1 MKKFYDFLKQV
12 FLGETGGLG
21 SKTANMT
28 VKQLVKVGT
37 DMNVS
42 IADAE
47 KMING
52 FLTKSEDKVLADI
65 TSSLADTKK
74 LMSSDDMI
82 EQELRIEYIDG
93 KGADTM
99 SFDEFKLSKKQSQE
113 DLIGPEGFPP
123 AVTSD
128 KRPVFESLKVPSRE
142 QQMAIDVQADI
153 DKVSKATGLSPEEA
167 RAAILEKMNE
177 GYEIGDPKRRGPKD
191 LANLQAYLQTNLNYS
206 PTDAA
211 MFMEDIE
218 EIAFSGAI
226 DLASDTA
233 KNVSKQEAKQI
244 INSSNTGGE
253 TLIDLGEPGGF
264 TQMQK
269 DNKLGQFATD
279 STNVSNYDELVK
291 QGFYVEGTMKPGPSH
306 PFNNPQKISEVTMAN
321 DGGPMTSKVVSNIA
335 SWKQDLIRNL
345 DEGIIT
351 RSEYD
356 QYYRN
361 AQPIFDDEY
370 AKVKQLDMQN
380 GFVENT
386 YDNRN
391 ADKLMM
397 DYYPGENYAAKYTS
411 EADIAAT
418 GYVPSDSSLARNKES
433 SDFIKKMIEE
443 PIITEGKILTS
454 QTNELNGYTAALE
467 DAIYSG
473 DMVEAER
480 IKDLLEDA
488 KNQQDAGTPVTDI
501 IFNDSKRSLNAM
513 GGIIQGVRNRGK

>member
-28 VKQLVKVGT
+28 VDQLVKVGT

-52 FLTKSEDKVLADI
+52 FITKSEDKVLADI

-123 AVTSD
+123 TAM
-128 KRPVFESLKVPSRE
+128 SRE
-142 QQMAIDVQADI
+142 QQ
-153 DKVSKATGLSPEEA
+153 
-167 RAAILEKMNE
+167 
-177 GYEIGDPKRRGPKD
+177 
-191 LANLQAYLQTNLNYS
+191 
-206 PTDAA
+206 
-211 MFMEDIE
+211 
-218 EIAFSGAI
+218 
-226 DLASDTA
+226 
-233 KNVSKQEAKQI
+233 I
-244 INSSNTGGE
+244 ISSSNPGDEFGE

-335 SWKQDLIRNL
+335 SWKQDLIKSL

-351 RSEYD
+351 RAEYD
-356 QYYRN
+356 EFYRN

-397 DYYPGENYAAKYTS
+397 DYFPGENYAAKYTTD
-411 EADIAAT
+411 ADIAAT
-418 GYVPSDSSLARNKES
+418 GYTPSESTVARNDES
-433 SDFIKKMIEE
+433 SNLIKRMIEE
-443 PIITEGKILTS
+443 DLETTGKIIDS
-454 QTNELNGYTAALE
+454 QSSEMRSYQA
-467 DAIYSG
+467 
-473 DMVEAER
+473 
-480 IKDLLEDA
+480 LLEDA
-488 KNQQDAGTPVTDI
+488 RETGDIVEENRILDILENAKEQAVNDVPMSKI

-513 GGIIQGVRNRGK
+513 GGIIQGIKNRGK

>member
-28 VKQLVKVGT
+28 VDQLVKVGT

-52 FLTKSEDKVLADI
+52 FITKSEDKVLADI

-123 AVTSD
+123 TAM
-128 KRPVFESLKVPSRE
+128 SRE
-142 QQMAIDVQADI
+142 QQ
-153 DKVSKATGLSPEEA
+153 
-167 RAAILEKMNE
+167 
-177 GYEIGDPKRRGPKD
+177 
-191 LANLQAYLQTNLNYS
+191 
-206 PTDAA
+206 
-211 MFMEDIE
+211 
-218 EIAFSGAI
+218 
-226 DLASDTA
+226 
-233 KNVSKQEAKQI
+233 I
-244 INSSNTGGE
+244 ISSSNPGDEFGE

-335 SWKQDLIRNL
+335 SWKQDLIKSL

-351 RSEYD
+351 RAEYD
-356 QYYRN
+356 EFYRN

-397 DYYPGENYAAKYTS
+397 DYFPGENYAAKYTTD
-411 EADIAAT
+411 ADIAAT
-418 GYVPSDSSLARNKES
+418 GYTPSESTVARNDES
-433 SDFIKKMIEE
+433 SNLIKRMIEE
-443 PIITEGKILTS
+443 DLETTGKIIDS
-454 QTNELNGYTAALE
+454 QSSEMRSYQ
-467 DAIYSG
+467 
-473 DMVEAER
+473 V
-480 IKDLLEDA
+480 LLEDA
-488 KNQQDAGTPVTDI
+488 RETGDIVEENRILDILENAKEQAVNDVPMSKI

-513 GGIIQGVRNRGK
+513 GGIIQGIKNRGK

>member
-28 VKQLVKVGT
+28 VDQLVKVGT

-52 FLTKSEDKVLADI
+52 FITKNEDKVLADI

-99 SFDEFKLSKKQSQE
+99 SFDEFKLSKQPTAE

-123 AVTSD
+123 TAM
-128 KRPVFESLKVPSRE
+128 SRE
-142 QQMAIDVQADI
+142 QQIAISVQADI
-153 DKVSKATGLSPEEA
+153 DKVAKATGLSPDEA
-167 RAAILEKMNE
+167 RAAIMEKMNQ
-177 GYEIGDPKRRGPKD
+177 GYEIGDPKRRGLKD
-191 LANLQAYLQTNLNYS
+191 LSNMQAYLQTNLNYS

-211 MFMEDIE
+211 IFMEDIE

-233 KNVSKQEAKQI
+233 KNVSKQNAKQI
-244 INSSNTGGE
+244 ISSSNPGDEFGE
-253 TLIDLGEPGGF
+253 TLMD
-264 TQMQK
+264 
-269 DNKLGQFATD
+269 FAGP
-279 STNVSNYDELVK
+279 SNASSYDELVK

-335 SWKQDLIRNL
+335 SWKQDLIKSL

-351 RSEYD
+351 RAEYD
-356 QYYRN
+356 EFYRN

-397 DYYPGENYAAKYTS
+397 DYFPGENYAAKYTTD
-411 EADIAAT
+411 ADIAAT
-418 GYVPSDSSLARNKES
+418 GYTPSESTVARNDES
-433 SDFIKKMIEE
+433 SNLIKRMIEE
-443 PIITEGKILTS
+443 DLETTGKIIDS
-454 QTNELNGYTAALE
+454 QSSEMRSYQA
-467 DAIYSG
+467 
-473 DMVEAER
+473 
-480 IKDLLEDA
+480 LLEDA
-488 KNQQDAGTPVTDI
+488 RETGDIVEENRILDILENAKEQAVNDVPMSKI

-513 GGIIQGVRNRGK
+513 GGIIQGIKNRGK